1 MQHNILS
8 LAAAAS
14 LAVAAQ
20 AEVVELGTIEVTAS
34 ERTAVKASEVTS
46 NVTVITE
53 EAIRESRVATLE
65 EALSRL
71 GGIPMSSNGGPGTAT
86 SFYLR
91 GFDSKRTLVLIDGV
105 RYNDITGLSGAQFPF
120 IHLDDVQQIEIIK
133 GAQSG
138 VWGADASAG
147 VINIVTRSAG
157 AGTHLDAALEGGSFD
172 TRKGSLTVSH
182 KAGRFDLLA
191 GVSRYTTDGFSAA
204 EPKHGTAEY
213 GRRGDALGWEKDGYR
228 NTTYTAKLGLDL
240 APTDRLEAAVRRINA
255 YYEYDWTG
263 ADTPDNS
270 EEADNRFYTASYR
283 HNGELHRVALQY
295 SLSDFNR
302 RTTDYTGSVGEVS
315 LQDRIG
321 YGEESF
327 LRVGGSWQR
336 FEHRNSYGAVLD
348 REYDAASLYGTNY
361 NKLALFAAGETIL
374 TESLRYDRYSD
385 FDNKATGK
393 IGLKQ
398 FLRGDL
404 YLGANIGSGYNI
416 PSPYQLFGFY
426 GNAALTPESTLSY
439 DLTLGSERFWVT
451 GFYNEISD
459 MIDFVYDAAAGAGQ
473 YQNIGGTSV
482 LKGLELGYREYFL
495 DLFAVN
501 ADYTYLEA
509 RDAEGEILAR
519 RPKQQLNGGVTWY
532 ATEAFDIGVQVQYV
546 GERHD
551 AKDKQGAQTGKYTL
565 LNAVANYRI
574 DENLA
579 LYGKIDNLT
588 DRYYQTV
595 DGYASAERS
604 FYLGLTARY

>member
-8 LAAAAS
+8 LAAAAV

-34 ERTAVKASEVTS
+34 ERTAVRASEVTS

-53 EAIRESRVATLE
+53 EAIEESRAATLE
-65 EALSRL
+65 EALVRL
-71 GGIPMSSNGGPGTAT
+71 GGIAMTSNGGPGTAT

-105 RYNDITGLSGAQFPF
+105 RYNDVTGLSGAQFPF
-120 IHLDDVQQIEIIK
+120 IHLDDVKQIEIIK

-147 VINIVTRSAG
+147 VINIVTKSAG
-157 AGTHLDAALEGGSFD
+157 TGTHLDMALEGGSFD
-172 TRKGSLTVSH
+172 TRKGSLRVSH

-204 EPKHGTAEY
+204 EPKHGTEEY
-213 GRRGDALGWEKDGYR
+213 GQRGDELGWEKDGYR
-228 NTTYTAKLGLDL
+228 NTTYSAKLGLDL
-240 APTDRLEAAVRRINA
+240 SGKDRLEAGFRRIAA

-263 ADTPDNS
+263 ADAATNS

-283 HNGELHRVALQY
+283 HDGELHRVSLQY

-302 RTTDYTGSVGEVS
+302 RTTDYTGSVEEMS

-321 YGEESF
+321 YGEADF
-327 LRVGGSWQR
+327 LRIGGSYQK
-336 FEHRNSYGAVLD
+336 FEHLNSYGAVLD
-348 REYDAASLYGTNY
+348 KSYDARSAFATNY
-361 NKLALFAAGETIL
+361 NKFGLFAAGQTIL

-385 FDNKATGK
+385 FDDKTTGK

-398 FLRGDL
+398 FVHRDLYIGANYGTGYNVPRIGALYGPWGANPDLKPETTESFDVTVGNDVLTLTWFDNRITDMIEWDDGYNNLAGTSKLRG
-404 YLGANIGSGYNI
+404 A
-416 PSPYQLFGFY
+416 
-426 GNAALTPESTLSY
+426 
-439 DLTLGSERFWVT
+439 
-451 GFYNEISD
+451 
-459 MIDFVYDAAAGAGQ
+459 
-473 YQNIGGTSV
+473 
-482 LKGLELGYREYFL
+482 ELGYEDVFAEAFL
-495 DLFAVN
+495 LRAG
-501 ADYTYLEA
+501 YTWL
-509 RDAEGEILAR
+509 DAKNSAGDFLAR
-519 RPKQQLNGGVTWY
+519 RPKHQIDAAVTWY
-532 ATEAFDIGVQVQYV
+532 ATEALDIGVNGQYI
-546 GERHD
+546 GERYDGHG
-551 AKDKQGAQTGKYTL
+551 KTGAQTGKYTV

-595 DGYASAERS
+595 DGYATAERS